1 VDEVR
6 VVGSRCGPFGAAL
19 RLLAQGLVD
28 VTPLIHAEMH
38 LDEAVEAFELAARPG
53 VLKVL
58 VRAAD

>member
-1 VDEVR
+1 MRAV
-6 VVGSRCGPFGAAL
+6 GAAL

-28 VTPLIHAEMH
+28 VESLIQAEMR
-38 LDEAVEAFELAARPG
+38 LDEALAAFELAAQPG